1 MGEVPSI
8 SLLQRNTSN
17 KLSWNILKAFY
28 VAFIQSNNLRIGFGR
43 VFVGVLIENVAG
55 QSIGKQLNLLCLMSH
70 FRDSVT

>member
-28 VAFIQSNNLRIGFGR
+28 VAFIQSSNLRIGFGR
-43 VFVGVLIENVAG
+43 VFVGVLIENVAVDRV
-55 QSIGKQLNLLCLMSH
+55 LENN
-70 FRDSVT
+70 